1 MASAEIR
8 QEREDKAIHQSYST
22 SDAKIAS
29 LYILLWW
36 EFFYANRRAKIWKLV
51 SHSIFSCFFF
61 ILLIFLLSHVKA
73 VLYGVSF
80 PYTEHIHISLQLQQ
94 QHLMF
99 LYGRNSIESQF
110 PLNLNS
116 SFSLLY
122 FAGSIFLF
130 VCVHNFRMP
139 RIPRRFHCLQMNHV
153 ALSAIPTSN
162 WSEVFFSPAYRMKH
176 VHILEI
182 LQVHFTC
189 RKTTDQKLSI
199 LGDWRNITHIFC
211 VCRSKSERKL
221 WVLMLF
227 GAYKFYPWHSK

>member
-1 MASAEIR
+1 MPIAEPKS
-8 QEREDKAIHQSYST
+8 E
-22 SDAKIAS
+22 S
-29 LYILLWW
+29 LFLIPY
-36 EFFYANRRAKIWKLV
+36 FHV
-51 SHSIFSCFFF
+51 FSF

-122 FAGSIFLF
+122 FAGSIFLS

-139 RIPRRFHCLQMNHV
+139 RIPKRFHCLQMNHV

-162 WSEVFFSPAYRMKH
+162 WSEVFFS
-176 VHILEI
+176 
-182 LQVHFTC
+182 
-189 RKTTDQKLSI
+189 LSI
-199 LGDWRNITHIFC
+199 SHETCAHSRNITSTFHM
-211 VCRSKSERKL
+211 SKNNRPKI
-221 WVLMLF
+221 VN
-227 GAYKFYPWHSK
+227 PWRLT